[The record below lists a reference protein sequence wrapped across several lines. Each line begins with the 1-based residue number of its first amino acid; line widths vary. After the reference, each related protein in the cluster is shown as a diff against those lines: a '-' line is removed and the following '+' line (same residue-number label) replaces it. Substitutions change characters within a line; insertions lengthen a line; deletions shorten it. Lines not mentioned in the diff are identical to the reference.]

1 MSEQSTVD
9 GEVLLTEPSVPPP
22 PPPDV
27 ADLPPAVSVAPE
39 VTGVDDSAV
48 DHSWLSELETAAP
61 LSGATATAS
70 AAAAPVEAEK
80 RPGFLARAFGRAPA
94 AAKPRKAEV
103 PVSVESS
110 EIPSRRKATNP
121 WVLRAV
127 GIAGVVGIL
136 ALGYLQYGQKR
147 LPALDLLGS
156 SLPEAGLVTPQPAF
170 DASEFDPR
178 LADTSPLPLAPLA
191 DAAAAPIGGAPA
203 GDADPIPVGM
213 QPEFDPEAVMRQS
226 AADAGVASL
235 GDAGAVPQAVANV
248 ALQRNEAAAAA
259 PAGSAPITAAPAPTM
274 AVAPTAVATATP
286 VGVDPQVLDRMKRM
300 EDMMLLM
307 SQQLAA
313 MQQANALAGKTSAA
327 PAPAPAVAPAV
338 APAAAQA
345 APVEQPSPRPAPKR
359 VMVKAK
365 PATPRQAAKVVA
377 AKPAAA
383 PAGAQLVSVDMW
395 NGEPSVV
402 VASGVPGDRR
412 VRVLRPGDVVNGLSL
427 KSADPVSRTATFV
440 APGSQGLTLSV
451 SNGG

>member
-9 GEVLLTEPSVPPP
+9 ADVQVTEPSVPPP
-22 PPPDV
+22 PAPDV

-61 LSGATATAS
+61 LSAATATAA

-94 AAKPRKAEV
+94 AARPRKAEV

-110 EIPSRRKATNP
+110 DIPSRRKPTNS
-121 WVLRAV
+121 WVLRTV

-136 ALGYLQYGQKR
+136 AVGYLQYGPKR

-226 AADAGVASL
+226 AADAGVARL
-235 GDAGAVPQAVANV
+235 GDEGAVPQAVANV

-327 PAPAPAVAPAV
+327 PAPAPAVAPA
-338 APAAAQA
+338 AAQA
-345 APVEQPSPRPAPKR
+345 APVDQPSPRPAPKR

>member
-1 MSEQSTVD
+1 
-9 GEVLLTEPSVPPP
+9 
-22 PPPDV
+22 
-27 ADLPPAVSVAPE
+27 
-39 VTGVDDSAV
+39 
-48 DHSWLSELETAAP
+48 
-61 LSGATATAS
+61 
-70 AAAAPVEAEK
+70 
-80 RPGFLARAFGRAPA
+80 
-94 AAKPRKAEV
+94 
-103 PVSVESS
+103 
-110 EIPSRRKATNP
+110 
-121 WVLRAV
+121 
-127 GIAGVVGIL
+127 
-136 ALGYLQYGQKR
+136 
-147 LPALDLLGS
+147 
-156 SLPEAGLVTPQPAF
+156 
-170 DASEFDPR
+170 
-178 LADTSPLPLAPLA
+178 
-191 DAAAAPIGGAPA
+191 
-203 GDADPIPVGM
+203 
-213 QPEFDPEAVMRQS
+213 MRQS

-235 GDAGAVPQAVANV
+235 ADVGAVPEAVANV
-248 ALQRNEAAAAA
+248 APQRIETAAAS
-259 PAGSAPITAAPAPTM
+259 PAGTAPTPAVPASTM

-313 MQQANALAGKTSAA
+313 MQQANAIAGKTSAA
-327 PAPAPAVAPAV
+327 PAPAPAV

-383 PAGAQLVSVDMW
+383 PVGAQLVSVDMW

>member
-9 GEVLLTEPSVPPP
+9 GEVQLTEPSVPPP

-61 LSGATATAS
+61 LSGATATAA
-70 AAAAPVEAEK
+70 AAAAPLEAEK

-110 EIPSRRKATNP
+110 EIPSRRKSTNP
-121 WVLRAV
+121 WVLRTV
-127 GIAGVVGIL
+127 GIAAVVGIL
-136 ALGYLQYGQKR
+136 AVGYLQYGPKR

-191 DAAAAPIGGAPA
+191 DAAAAPIGGASA

-235 GDAGAVPQAVANV
+235 ADVGAVPQAVANV
-248 ALQRNEAAAAA
+248 APQRTEAAAVA
-259 PAGSAPITAAPAPTM
+259 PAGSAPITGAPAPTM
-274 AVAPTAVATATP
+274 AVGPTAVAPATP
-286 VGVDPQVLDRMKRM
+286 VGVDPQMLDRMKRM

-327 PAPAPAVAPAV
+327 PALAPARAV
-338 APAAAQA
+338 APAAAQG

>member
-9 GEVLLTEPSVPPP
+9 ADVQVTEPSVPPP

-27 ADLPPAVSVAPE
+27 AGLPPAVAVAPE

-48 DHSWLSELETAAP
+48 DHSWLSELEAAAP
-61 LSGATATAS
+61 LSAATATAA
-70 AAAAPVEAEK
+70 AAAAPVEPEK

-110 EIPSRRKATNP
+110 DIPSRRKPTNP
-121 WVLRAV
+121 WVLRTI
-127 GIAGVVGIL
+127 GIAGVVGLL
-136 ALGYLQYGQKR
+136 AVGYLQYGPKR

-191 DAAAAPIGGAPA
+191 DAAAAPIAGAPS

-213 QPEFDPEAVMRQS
+213 QPELDPEAVMRQS

-327 PAPAPAVAPAV
+327 PAPAPAV

>member
-9 GEVLLTEPSVPPP
+9 ADIQVNEPSVPPP

-27 ADLPPAVSVAPE
+27 ADLRPAVSVAPE

-48 DHSWLSELETAAP
+48 DHSWLNELEAAAP
-61 LSGATATAS
+61 LNAATATAA
-70 AAAAPVEAEK
+70 AAAAPVEAKK
-80 RPGFLARAFGRAPA
+80 RPGFFARAFGRAPA

-121 WVLRAV
+121 WVLRTV

-136 ALGYLQYGQKR
+136 AVGYLQYGPKR

-156 SLPEAGLVTPQPAF
+156 SLPDAGLVTPQPAF

-178 LADTSPLPLAPLA
+178 LADTSPLPLPPLA
-191 DAAAAPIGGAPA
+191 EAAAAPIGGAPA
-203 GDADPIPVGM
+203 GVSDPIPVGM
-213 QPEFDPEAVMRQS
+213 HPEFDPEAVMRQS

-235 GDAGAVPQAVANV
+235 ADVGAVPEAVANV
-248 ALQRNEAAAAA
+248 APQRIETAAAS
-259 PAGSAPITAAPAPTM
+259 PAGTAPTPAVPASTM

-313 MQQANALAGKTSAA
+313 MQQANAIAGKTSAA
-327 PAPAPAVAPAV
+327 PAPAPAV

-383 PAGAQLVSVDMW
+383 PVGAQLVSVDMW

>member
-9 GEVLLTEPSVPPP
+9 ADVQVTEPSVPPP
-22 PPPDV
+22 PPPDA
-27 ADLPPAVSVAPE
+27 ADLPRAVSVAPE

-48 DHSWLSELETAAP
+48 DHSWLSELETDAP
-61 LSGATATAS
+61 LSAATATA
-70 AAAAPVEAEK
+70 AAAAEPVEAQK

-94 AAKPRKAEV
+94 AARPRKAEV

-110 EIPSRRKATNP
+110 DIPSRRKPTNP
-121 WVLRAV
+121 WVLRTV

-136 ALGYLQYGQKR
+136 AVVYLQYGPKR

>member
-9 GEVLLTEPSVPPP
+9 ADVQVTEPSVPPP

-48 DHSWLSELETAAP
+48 DHSWLSELEAAVP
-61 LSGATATAS
+61 LSVATATA
-70 AAAAPVEAEK
+70 AATAAPVEAEK

-103 PVSVESS
+103 PVGVESS
-110 EIPSRRKATNP
+110 DIPSRRKPTNP
-121 WVLRAV
+121 WVLRTV
-127 GIAGVVGIL
+127 GIAGVVGL
-136 ALGYLQYGQKR
+136 LTVGYLQYGPKR

-170 DASEFDPR
+170 DVSEFDPR
-178 LADTSPLPLAPLA
+178 LADTSPLPLVPLA
-191 DAAAAPIGGAPA
+191 DAAAAPIGGAAA

-248 ALQRNEAAAAA
+248 ALQRNEA
-259 PAGSAPITAAPAPTM
+259 AAPAPTM

-313 MQQANALAGKTSAA
+313 MQQANALAGKTFAA

-365 PATPRQAAKVVA
+365 PATPRQVVA

>member
-1 MSEQSTVD
+1 M
-9 GEVLLTEPSVPPP
+9 
-22 PPPDV
+22 
-27 ADLPPAVSVAPE
+27 
-39 VTGVDDSAV
+39 
-48 DHSWLSELETAAP
+48 
-61 LSGATATAS
+61 
-70 AAAAPVEAEK
+70 
-80 RPGFLARAFGRAPA
+80 
-94 AAKPRKAEV
+94 
-103 PVSVESS
+103 SVESS
-110 EIPSRRKATNP
+110 DIPSRRKPTNP
-121 WVLRAV
+121 WVLRTV

-136 ALGYLQYGQKR
+136 AVVYLQYGPKR

>member
-9 GEVLLTEPSVPPP
+9 ADVHVTEPSVPPP

-61 LSGATATAS
+61 LSAATATAA

-110 EIPSRRKATNP
+110 DIPSRRKPTNP
-121 WVLRAV
+121 WVLRTI
-127 GIAGVVGIL
+127 GIAGVVGLL
-136 ALGYLQYGQKR
+136 AVGYLQYGPKR

-191 DAAAAPIGGAPA
+191 DAAAAPIAGAPS

-327 PAPAPAVAPAV
+327 PAPAPAVAPA
-338 APAAAQA
+338 AAQA

-359 VMVKAK
+359 VMVKSK
-365 PATPRQAAKVVA
+365 PATPRQAPKVVA

>member
-9 GEVLLTEPSVPPP
+9 ADVQVTEPSVPPP

-27 ADLPPAVSVAPE
+27 ADLPPAVSVSPE

-61 LSGATATAS
+61 LSAATATA
-70 AAAAPVEAEK
+70 ATAAAPVEAEK

-156 SLPEAGLVTPQPAF
+156 SLPDAGLVTPQPAF
-170 DASEFDPR
+170 DPSEFDPR
-178 LADTSPLPLAPLA
+178 LADTSPLPLPSLAGAAVAPS
-191 DAAAAPIGGAPA
+191 GGAPA
-203 GDADPIPVGM
+203 GVADPIPVGL
-213 QPEFDPEAVMRQS
+213 QQEFDPEAVMRQS
-226 AADAGVASL
+226 AADAGITSL
-235 GDAGAVPQAVANV
+235 TDVGTVQEPVANV
-248 ALQRNEAAAAA
+248 APQRIEAAAVA
-259 PAGSAPITAAPAPTM
+259 PAGTSPTSAAPAPTM
-274 AVAPTAVATATP
+274 ALAPTAAATATP
-286 VGVDPQVLDRMKRM
+286 VGVDPQMLDRMKRM

-313 MQQANALAGKTSAA
+313 MQQANAMAGKTSAA
-327 PAPAPAVAPAV
+327 PAHAPAV
-338 APAAAQA
+338 APAAAPAAAQA
-345 APVEQPSPRPAPKR
+345 APIEQPSPRPAPKR
-359 VMVKAK
+359 VMAKAK
-365 PATPRQAAKVVA
+365 PATPRQVAKVVA

>member
-1 MSEQSTVD
+1 M
-9 GEVLLTEPSVPPP
+9 
-22 PPPDV
+22 
-27 ADLPPAVSVAPE
+27 
-39 VTGVDDSAV
+39 
-48 DHSWLSELETAAP
+48 
-61 LSGATATAS
+61 
-70 AAAAPVEAEK
+70 
-80 RPGFLARAFGRAPA
+80 
-94 AAKPRKAEV
+94 
-103 PVSVESS
+103 
-110 EIPSRRKATNP
+110 
-121 WVLRAV
+121 
-127 GIAGVVGIL
+127 
-136 ALGYLQYGQKR
+136 
-147 LPALDLLGS
+147 
-156 SLPEAGLVTPQPAF
+156 
-170 DASEFDPR
+170 
-178 LADTSPLPLAPLA
+178 
-191 DAAAAPIGGAPA
+191 
-203 GDADPIPVGM
+203 
-213 QPEFDPEAVMRQS
+213 
-226 AADAGVASL
+226 
-235 GDAGAVPQAVANV
+235 
-248 ALQRNEAAAAA
+248 
-259 PAGSAPITAAPAPTM
+259 
-274 AVAPTAVATATP
+274 
-286 VGVDPQVLDRMKRM
+286 LDRMKRM

-327 PAPAPAVAPAV
+327 PALAPARAV
-338 APAAAQA
+338 APAAAQG

>member
-9 GEVLLTEPSVPPP
+9 ADVQVTEPSVPPP
-22 PPPDV
+22 PPPDA
-27 ADLPPAVSVAPE
+27 ADLPRAVSVAPE

-48 DHSWLSELETAAP
+48 DHSWLSELEAAAP
-61 LSGATATAS
+61 LNAATATAA
-70 AAAAPVEAEK
+70 AAAAPVEAKK
-80 RPGFLARAFGRAPA
+80 RPGFFARAFGRAPA

-121 WVLRAV
+121 WVLRTV

-136 ALGYLQYGQKR
+136 AVGYLQYGPKR

-235 GDAGAVPQAVANV
+235 GDAGALPQAVANL

-313 MQQANALAGKTSAA
+313 MQQANAIAGKTSAA
-327 PAPAPAVAPAV
+327 PAPAPAV

>member
-1 MSEQSTVD
+1 M
-9 GEVLLTEPSVPPP
+9 
-22 PPPDV
+22 
-27 ADLPPAVSVAPE
+27 
-39 VTGVDDSAV
+39 
-48 DHSWLSELETAAP
+48 
-61 LSGATATAS
+61 
-70 AAAAPVEAEK
+70 
-80 RPGFLARAFGRAPA
+80 
-94 AAKPRKAEV
+94 
-103 PVSVESS
+103 SVESS
-110 EIPSRRKATNP
+110 EIPSRRKSTNP
-121 WVLRAV
+121 WVLRTV
-127 GIAGVVGIL
+127 GIAGVVGML
-136 ALGYLQYGQKR
+136 AVGYLQYGSKR

-156 SLPEAGLVTPQPAF
+156 SLPEAGLVAPQPAF

-235 GDAGAVPQAVANV
+235 GDAGAVPQAVANL

-259 PAGSAPITAAPAPTM
+259 PAGSPPITAAPAPTM

-286 VGVDPQVLDRMKRM
+286 VGVDPQMLDRMKRM

-345 APVEQPSPRPAPKR
+345 APIEQPSPRPAPKR

-383 PAGAQLVSVDMW
+383 PTGAQLVSVDMW

-402 VASGVPGDRR
+402 VASGVPGDRS

>member
-9 GEVLLTEPSVPPP
+9 ADVHVTEPSVPPP

-27 ADLPPAVSVAPE
+27 ADLPPAVSVAPV

-61 LSGATATAS
+61 LSAATATAA

-80 RPGFLARAFGRAPA
+80 RPGFFARAFGRAPA

-191 DAAAAPIGGAPA
+191 DAAAAPIAGAPS

-235 GDAGAVPQAVANV
+235 GDAGAVPQAVANL
-248 ALQRNEAAAAA
+248 APQRNEAAAAA
-259 PAGSAPITAAPAPTM
+259 PAGSAPITAAPAPTI

-327 PAPAPAVAPAV
+327 PAPAPAV

>member
-9 GEVLLTEPSVPPP
+9 ADIQVNEPSVPPP

-27 ADLPPAVSVAPE
+27 ADLRPAVSVASE

-48 DHSWLSELETAAP
+48 DHSWLNELEAAAP
-61 LSGATATAS
+61 LNAATATAA
-70 AAAAPVEAEK
+70 AAAAPVEAKK
-80 RPGFLARAFGRAPA
+80 RPGFFARAFGRAPA

-121 WVLRAV
+121 WVLRTV

-136 ALGYLQYGQKR
+136 AVGYLQYGPKR

-156 SLPEAGLVTPQPAF
+156 SLPDAGLVTPQPAF

-178 LADTSPLPLAPLA
+178 LADTSPLPLPPLA
-191 DAAAAPIGGAPA
+191 EAAAAPIGGAPA
-203 GDADPIPVGM
+203 GVSDPIPVGM
-213 QPEFDPEAVMRQS
+213 HPEFDPEAVMRQS

-235 GDAGAVPQAVANV
+235 ADVGAVPEAVANV
-248 ALQRNEAAAAA
+248 APQRIETAAAS
-259 PAGSAPITAAPAPTM
+259 PAGTAPTPAVPASTM

-313 MQQANALAGKTSAA
+313 MQQANAIAGKTSAA
-327 PAPAPAVAPAV
+327 PAPAPAV

-383 PAGAQLVSVDMW
+383 PVGAQLVSVDMW

>member
-9 GEVLLTEPSVPPP
+9 ADVQVTEPSVPPP
-22 PPPDV
+22 PPPDA
-27 ADLPPAVSVAPE
+27 ADLPRAVSVAPE

-61 LSGATATAS
+61 LSAATATAA
-70 AAAAPVEAEK
+70 AAAAPVEAQK

-94 AAKPRKAEV
+94 AARPRKAEV

-110 EIPSRRKATNP
+110 DIPSRRKPTNP
-121 WVLRAV
+121 WVLRTI
-127 GIAGVVGIL
+127 GIAGVVGLL
-136 ALGYLQYGQKR
+136 AVGYLQYGPKR

-313 MQQANALAGKTSAA
+313 MQQANAIAGKTSAA
-327 PAPAPAVAPAV
+327 PAPAPAV

-383 PAGAQLVSVDMW
+383 PVGAQLVSVDMW

>member
-9 GEVLLTEPSVPPP
+9 ADVQVTEPSVPPP

-61 LSGATATAS
+61 LSAATATAA

-80 RPGFLARAFGRAPA
+80 RPGFFARAFGRAPA

-110 EIPSRRKATNP
+110 EIPSRRKSTNP

-286 VGVDPQVLDRMKRM
+286 VGVDPEVLDRMKRM

-327 PAPAPAVAPAV
+327 PAPAPAV

>member
-9 GEVLLTEPSVPPP
+9 ADIQVNEPSVPPP

-27 ADLPPAVSVAPE
+27 ADLRPAVSVASE

-48 DHSWLSELETAAP
+48 DHSWLNELEAAAP
-61 LSGATATAS
+61 LNAATATAA
-70 AAAAPVEAEK
+70 AAAAPVEAKK
-80 RPGFLARAFGRAPA
+80 RPGFFARAFGRAPA

-121 WVLRAV
+121 WVLRTV

-136 ALGYLQYGQKR
+136 AVGYLQYGPKR

-156 SLPEAGLVTPQPAF
+156 SLPDAGLVTPQPAF

-178 LADTSPLPLAPLA
+178 LADTSPLPLPPLA
-191 DAAAAPIGGAPA
+191 EAAAAPIGGAPA
-203 GDADPIPVGM
+203 GVSDPSPVGM
-213 QPEFDPEAVMRQS
+213 HPEFDPEAVMRQS

-235 GDAGAVPQAVANV
+235 ADVGAVPEAVANV
-248 ALQRNEAAAAA
+248 APQRIETAAAS
-259 PAGSAPITAAPAPTM
+259 PAGTAPTPAVPASTM

-313 MQQANALAGKTSAA
+313 MQQANAIAGKTSAA
-327 PAPAPAVAPAV
+327 PAPAPAV

-383 PAGAQLVSVDMW
+383 PVGAQLVSVDMW

>member
-1 MSEQSTVD
+1 
-9 GEVLLTEPSVPPP
+9 
-22 PPPDV
+22 
-27 ADLPPAVSVAPE
+27 
-39 VTGVDDSAV
+39 
-48 DHSWLSELETAAP
+48 
-61 LSGATATAS
+61 
-70 AAAAPVEAEK
+70 
-80 RPGFLARAFGRAPA
+80 
-94 AAKPRKAEV
+94 
-103 PVSVESS
+103 
-110 EIPSRRKATNP
+110 
-121 WVLRAV
+121 
-127 GIAGVVGIL
+127 
-136 ALGYLQYGQKR
+136 
-147 LPALDLLGS
+147 
-156 SLPEAGLVTPQPAF
+156 
-170 DASEFDPR
+170 
-178 LADTSPLPLAPLA
+178 
-191 DAAAAPIGGAPA
+191 
-203 GDADPIPVGM
+203 
-213 QPEFDPEAVMRQS
+213 MRQS

-235 GDAGAVPQAVANV
+235 EDAGAVPQAVANS

-274 AVAPTAVATATP
+274 AVAPTAVATTTP

-313 MQQANALAGKTSAA
+313 MQQANALAGRTSAA

-345 APVEQPSPRPAPKR
+345 APVEKPSPRPAPKR

-365 PATPRQAAKVVA
+365 PATPRQAATVAA

-383 PAGAQLVSVDMW
+383 PTGAQLVSVDMW

>member
-191 DAAAAPIGGAPA
+191 DAAAAPIAGAPS

-235 GDAGAVPQAVANV
+235 GDAGAVPQAVTNL

-327 PAPAPAVAPAV
+327 PAPAPAV